1 MHESPINQAA
11 GLQGLIQPCGP
22 RIMAMVNHG
31 DEQAELPLLWR
42 LCWTLADLGYTITVL
57 DATTFESDG
66 NPGLDHLLENPYWQN
81 EARLEAPAWTVVPSG
96 KAIQNLCAAPS
107 NQAQNLRRLGQLFAR
122 DSVVILYS
130 RAEWLVPIIGHCG
143 VTPLIAIS
151 PAKAS
156 LLTSYRALKRLLING
171 RLEPTIV
178 NVVQPAHDAPP
189 TLSDAS
195 SSGAASLLECAR
207 NFLNYDTKAIN
218 LPAHDE
224 HASGAMQRLALRLME
239 SAVSL
244 GSDSATIG
252 QLLANQHLTG
262 MDRFAGS
269 H

>member
-11 GLQGLIQPCGP
+11 GLQGLVQPCGP

-31 DEQAELPLLWR
+31 DESAELPLLWR
-42 LCWTLADLGYTITVL
+42 LCWTLADLGYTVTVL
-57 DATTFESDG
+57 DATTFETES
-66 NPGLDHLLENPYWQN
+66 NPGLDQLLENSYWQN
-81 EARLEAPAWTVVPSG
+81 EARAETPAWTVVPSG
-96 KAIQNLCAAPS
+96 KAIQNLCTPPS
-107 NQAQNLRRLGQLFAR
+107 NQAHNLRRLGQLFAR

-130 RAEWLVPIIGHCG
+130 RAEWLVPMVGHCG
-143 VTPLIAIS
+143 VAPLLAVS
-151 PAKAS
+151 PVKAS

-178 NVVQPAHDAPP
+178 NMVPPSHDTPSGMP
-189 TLSDAS
+189 NAS
-195 SSGAASLLECAR
+195 AGAASLVECAR
-207 NFLNYDTKAIN
+207 NFLNYDAKAIN
-218 LPAHDE
+218 LPASEE

-244 GSDSATIG
+244 GGDSATMG
-252 QLLANQHLTG
+252 QLLASKHLTG